1 MDRFN
6 GFSRR
11 RLLGL
16 GGTLL
21 GAAAIPG
28 LVWGNHLPGHAHGEH
43 SGHVAQ
49 SPLVL
54 PEPRKLKLAVN
65 LNAVCLAP
73 VAVADSQGFFRQR
86 NLDVEFVNFGSSTDV
101 LLEAIATGKA
111 DAGTGMALRWLK
123 ALEQGFDVKLT
134 AGTHGGCLRLVTRK
148 EGGAQQLEDLKGKVI
163 GVTDMASPDKNFF
176 SIMLQR
182 HGVDPLRDVEW
193 RLYPADLL
201 GVALDKGEV
210 QAVSGS
216 DPFMYRLLRQERYT
230 ELSTNLAEDYANLSC
245 CVVGVTGR
253 LAREDK
259 QVAAALTQAI
269 LEAHAW
275 AAEHPEQV
283 AKDFLKYAV
292 NTTPE
297 EISAILKDH
306 THAHHATGPRFVE
319 EIAYYAKDLKAVQ
332 VLKPG
337 TDPKQFAES
346 IYADVFS

>member
-1 MDRFN
+1 M
-6 GFSRR
+6 
-11 RLLGL
+11 
-16 GGTLL
+16 
-21 GAAAIPG
+21 
-28 LVWGNHLPGHAHGEH
+28 
-43 SGHVAQ
+43 
-49 SPLVL
+49 
-54 PEPRKLKLAVN
+54 
-65 LNAVCLAP
+65 
-73 VAVADSQGFFRQR
+73 
-86 NLDVEFVNFGSSTDV
+86 
-101 LLEAIATGKA
+101 
-111 DAGTGMALRWLK
+111 
-123 ALEQGFDVKLT
+123 
-134 AGTHGGCLRLVTRK
+134 TRK

-259 QVAAALTQAI
+259 PVAAALTQAI